1 MTTHESEEAPLD
13 RVRDIGSA
21 VGRNLRERLAE
32 IDPEVLVV
40 VASGSPAA
48 ARALSAAYAETSIPD
63 LDLANLARWN
73 QSGWNNAFR
82 DTGTWTNTWGQSPP
96 PK

>member
-1 MTTHESEEAPLD
+1 MTAQESEEAPLS

-32 IDPEVLVV
+32 IDPELLVV
-40 VASGSPAA
+40 VASGNPDS
-48 ARALSAAYAETSIPD
+48 ARALSAAYAETSIPGS
-63 LDLANLARWN
+63 DLANLARWN
-73 QSGWNNAFR
+73 QSSWNNAFR